1 MDNEIKEE
9 LVKVNQK
16 LDELLELLRPVS
28 AHATF
33 VDDLKQAMYSSRI
46 MKSICGPPL
55 PENKGD

>member
-9 LVKVNQK
+9 LEKINQK

-33 VDDLKQAMYSSRI
+33 VDDLKRAMYSSRI
-46 MKSICGPPL
+46 MKSICGTP
-55 PENKGD
+55 PENVE